1 MSKILIPTDFSENSL
16 NQLDNFIQNYEGEGF
31 ECVLMFS
38 DFLDDSITDLLL
50 YSQTKFLKE
59 KMPENFEATFEKI
72 KEKYAAKC
80 RISIVPFHG
89 FTTNAFKNFLEG
101 NDISNCFVPKN
112 LEYKM
117 GVNPIK
123 FITKSKLTT
132 V

>member
-16 NQLDNFIQNYEGEGF
+16 NQLGTFIQNYEGEGF

-38 DFLDDSITDLLL
+38 DFLDDSITDLLF

-59 KMPENFEATFEKI
+59 KIPENFEAMLEKI
-72 KEKYAAKC
+72 KEKYAEKC
-80 RISIVPFHG
+80 RISIVPFNG

-101 NDISNCFVPKN
+101 NDISNCFIPKN

-117 GVNPIK
+117 GVNPNK

-132 V
+132 I

>member
-1 MSKILIPTDFSENSL
+1 MPTDFSENSL
-16 NQLDNFIQNYEGEGF
+16 NQLDTFIQNYEGEGF

-38 DFLDDSITDLLL
+38 DFLDDSITDLLF

-89 FTTNAFKNFLEG
+89 FTTNAFKYFLEG

-112 LEYKM
+112 LEYKI